1 MSREFTD
8 EDIESFGISIY
19 LSIKNEETINCTPI
33 SGIYRIDKGDKDL
46 VGRIFDGGPYNKETQ
61 EQMRIFDTDNN
72 KERVLNVPWG
82 LHAEVFK
89 FMGDNQLKVSDLKS
103 GKLLI
108 EIHRINNTDWDLK
121 LTDKNYQM
129 VKTPDDNNLRF
140 TIFKEIAARE
150 NGITADQ
157 ISNSLGGKI
166 NRNEMEKTL
175 DDLTFLE
182 RKIKKVERDGVEYFL
197 RR

>member
-1 MSREFTD
+1 MSKEYTD
-8 EDIESFGISIY
+8 EDIENFSVSIY

-121 LTDKNYQM
+121 LIDKNYQM

-150 NGITADQ
+150 NGITADE

-182 RKIKKVERDGVEYFL
+182 RKIKKIERDGVEYFL

>member
-1 MSREFTD
+1 MSKEYTD

-19 LSIKNEETINCTPI
+19 LSIKNEEVINCTPI

>member
-1 MSREFTD
+1 MSKEYTD
-8 EDIESFGISIY
+8 KDIESFAVSIY
-19 LSIKNEETINCTPI
+19 LSIKNDEIINCTPI

-61 EQMRIFDTDNN
+61 EQMRIFDIDSN

-82 LHAEVFK
+82 LHSATFEL
-89 FMGDNQLKVSDLKS
+89 MNENEIKVSDLKS

-108 EIHRINNTDWDLK
+108 EIHRINNTDWDLR
-121 LTDKNYQM
+121 LVDKNYQLD
-129 VKTPDDNNLRF
+129 KTPDDNNLRF
-140 TIFKEIAARE
+140 TLFKVISSHE

-157 ISNSLGGKI
+157 ISNNLGGKI
-166 NRNEMEKTL
+166 NREEMEKTL

-182 RKIKKVERDGVEYFL
+182 RKIKKIERDGIEYFL